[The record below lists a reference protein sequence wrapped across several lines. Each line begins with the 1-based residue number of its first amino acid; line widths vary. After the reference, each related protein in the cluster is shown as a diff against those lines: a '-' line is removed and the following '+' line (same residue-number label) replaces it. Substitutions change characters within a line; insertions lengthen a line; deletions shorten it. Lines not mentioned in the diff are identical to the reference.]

1 MIFRRMCNTNPCRAR
16 ACPPAKPNLS
26 GVRLNLKMT
35 SVPHAI
41 PSFVLGLGLV
51 LAVAAWGQTAQSSGQ
66 AASPPPGAASPTP
79 SQSGSQP
86 GAQPSP
92 QQLPF
97 QIVPQDPFQKAPPGV
112 EEALRDRVAKFYQ
125 CYVDGK
131 VRQSEEYVLPDDRD
145 AYYSVLK
152 PHFFGFKILDV
163 RFKDNYTRANVA
175 MLISQEIAI
184 PGAQVLR
191 TDVPRPSNWVL
202 RDGTWYYTMASA
214 KPGEIEHT
222 PFGDRVV
229 PDPKDAQRP
238 QVLFTREDLDK
249 RVQEAK
255 VAIAARYQAP
265 QPSKQVAELTP
276 ATNYQDE
283 ITITNQSPTPYHF
296 HVEGVSLPPA
306 LVIEPSQG
314 EMEAKGNGPLTIKF
328 SLPAGAAAKIGK
340 DEPTVVVVLDGTAL
354 SVPLRVKILGPGAP
368 SN

>member
-1 MIFRRMCNTNPCRAR
+1 MAIVFFCRMCNTNPRRAR
-16 ACPPAKPNLS
+16 ACLPPKPIRS
-26 GVRLNLKMT
+26 GVRLKLKMT
-35 SVPHAI
+35 FVPRDL
-41 PSFVLGLGLV
+41 PRFVLWLALV
-51 LAVAAWGQTAQSSGQ
+51 LPVTAWAQTAQPPEQ
-66 AASPPPGAASPTP
+66 AP
-79 SQSGSQP
+79 
-86 GAQPSP
+86 AQPPAAGAPQAPQASP

-112 EEALRDRVAKFYQ
+112 EEALRERVAKFYQ

-163 RFKDNYTRANVA
+163 RFKENYTRANVA

-184 PGAQVLR
+184 PGVQVLR
-191 TDVPRPSNWVL
+191 TDVPRPSYWVL

-238 QVLFTREDLDK
+238 QMLFSHDDLEK
-249 RVQEAK
+249 RVQEAEQA
-255 VAIAARYQAP
+255 VSARYKAP
-265 QPSKQVAELTP
+265 QPTKPVAELTP

-283 ITITNQSPTPYHF
+283 ITIMNQSPTPYHF

-314 EMEAKGNGPLTIKF
+314 EMQANGPLTIKF
-328 SLPAGAAAKIGK
+328 SLPAGAAAKIVK
-340 DEPTVVVVLDGTAL
+340 DEPTVVVVMDGTAF
-354 SVPLRVKILGPGAP
+354 SVPLRVKILGPGGP
-368 SN
+368 SK